1 MKSLLLKDLYVMKGT
16 IVTFSIILLVFI
28 AVGVT
33 GNSMFLLMA
42 FAFSSIQSVS
52 VFNQEA
58 ACRWET
64 YAGGLPLTRKTQVL
78 EKYIFILIPLAI
90 VTALTA
96 VILLGMGVFAPE
108 RERPDLMMLL
118 MMAFLSL
125 IIPSVTIPIL
135 YKVGPEKGQLLSTI
149 FAGILFGAM
158 AGGAMAL
165 DEKWTGSPS
174 FIPIGAIVLSILLL
188 AGSYFLSLR
197 IYTKKDL

>member
-42 FAFSSIQSVS
+42 FAFASIQSVS

-96 VILLGMGVFAPE
+96 VILLGMGIFAPG
-108 RERPDLMMLL
+108 RERPDLLMLL

-135 YKVGPEKGQLLSTI
+135 YKVGPEKGQLVSTI

-165 DEKWTGSPS
+165 DEKWTGIPS
-174 FIPIGAIVLSILLL
+174 LIPIGAIALSILMLV
-188 AGSYFLSLR
+188 GSYFLSLR